1 MEDIVAIFGTL
12 WNDLFLIFLFL
23 VQDGI
28 VPSTQILDIGT
39 SDNLLRHEMIILQQN
54 YQSNCHIQQNIDQI
68 VTFKMDQFE
77 IIHPVYST
85 TSLFFKTFQI
95 WIL

>member
-68 VTFKMDQFE
+68 VTFKMDQF
-77 IIHPVYST
+77 
-85 TSLFFKTFQI
+85 
-95 WIL
+95 